1 MLIHYNSSNHDT
13 RSINESSNERC
24 QKMVG
29 NTKGNVFDSTNS
41 EKNIVSIEKSG
52 EKISKKSDG

>member
-1 MLIHYNSSNHDT
+1 
-13 RSINESSNERC
+13 
-24 QKMVG
+24 MVG